1 MSKSSVNKS
10 LSDWATRI
18 NTWMDRWTAPAR
30 QIADPFDQRQAI
42 NALLVLPLTLII
54 NISLQIL
61 MFVGISQIR
70 HEFIQI
76 LLILHS
82 IYLLSLTILARR
94 GAYRAAAMGMY
105 LGVLAV
111 VILTTPYTL
120 GVPERALTFTLLAM
134 LIVTPVLRAFTLFLL
149 AIVTGTV
156 LATLA
161 PVIWQGSPSYLF
173 LLLLTINLLIL
184 VSLSWL
190 RERDLTRILQSERRY
205 RDLMQASLEMILI
218 FDSSGPLLDANAAF
232 LNASGLTLEEL
243 RQKKLVDLLP
253 QDQRLHLTELWRA
266 GEIVNK
272 PGQIQL
278 HLGKSALVDLEY
290 RIHEHDYMGRRAY
303 VAALRDVTAQKQAER
318 DREERGRQYRS
329 LFTQTSDAVFLVNMD
344 GIIQTI
350 NHAALTLLGADEESQ
365 IVGRPH
371 LDFVEPGQLEE
382 ASVMRQRIVSGE
394 NFPAY
399 ERTFRRLDG
408 SAVICEIN
416 ATVVNDQNGQPLYI
430 QSAVRDL
437 TERKRSEEQRFELA
451 LQLERVRLL
460 EGFIEDVAHYFRTPM
475 ANIKTS
481 LYLLPRF
488 EGQPEKQAHQIE
500 VMQSEVQ
507 RLERLLEDLL
517 TVKRLEKE
525 ETLAHTQVQ
534 IEINALLDQLQFTHN
549 TNLPAARWTLE
560 RAAQPLYVMGSPGLL
575 IQVLENLMDNA
586 EIYSTN
592 GGALMLRCFGRNNFA
607 IIEVQDEGMG
617 IAAEELPRIFKN
629 FYRSDEARA
638 IRYSSS
644 GLGLPIARKIIELH
658 HGQIEAESELNKGSL
673 FRVLLPRLDVPDSPP
688 EPAAPLD

>member
-1 MSKSSVNKS
+1 MSTSSANKS
-10 LSDWATRI
+10 LANWAARI
-18 NTWMDRWTAPAR
+18 SAWLERWTAPAR
-30 QIADPFDQRQAI
+30 RFTDPLEQRQAY
-42 NALLVLPLTLII
+42 NALLVLPLALII
-54 NISLQIL
+54 NASLQVMMLIGL
-61 MFVGISQIR
+61 SHIR

-76 LLILHS
+76 LLMLHS
-82 IYLLSLTILARR
+82 IYLLSLILMARR
-94 GAYRAAAMGMY
+94 GAYRPAAMGMY
-105 LGVLAV
+105 LGVMIV
-111 VILTTPYTL
+111 IILTTPYTL

-134 LIVTPVLRAFTLFLL
+134 LLVTPVLRAFTLLL
-149 AIVTGTV
+149 MAIVTGTT
-156 LATLA
+156 LTTLA
-161 PVIWQGSPSYLF
+161 PVIWEGPPSYLF
-173 LLLLTINLLIL
+173 LLLLTINLLVL
-184 VSLSWL
+184 VSLAWL
-190 RERDLTRILQSERRY
+190 RELDLLRILENERRY
-205 RDLMQASLEMILI
+205 RDLMQAGLEMILI
-218 FDSSGPLLDANAAF
+218 FDSSGPLLDANDAF
-232 LNASGLTLEEL
+232 LSVSGLTLEEL
-243 RQKKLVDLLP
+243 RQKKLIDMLP
-253 QDQRLHLTELWRA
+253 DAQREQLRKLWDA
-266 GEIVNK
+266 GKIVNTPGEIK
-272 PGQIQL
+272 L
-278 HLGKSALVDLEY
+278 HLGNSPLIDLEY
-290 RIHEHDYMGRRAY
+290 RIHEHDYMGRHAY

-318 DREERGRQYRS
+318 DREERESQYRS

-344 GIIQTI
+344 GVIQTI
-350 NHAALTLLGADEESQ
+350 NQAALTLLGAQDESQ
-365 IVGRPH
+365 IVGRQH
-371 LDFVEPGQLEE
+371 LDFVEPGQAEE
-382 ASVMRQRIVSGE
+382 ARLMRQRIISGE
-394 NFPAY
+394 NIPAY

-416 ATVVNDQNGQPLYI
+416 ATVVSDQYGQPLYI

-488 EGQPEKQAHQIE
+488 DGQPEKQAHQIE

-549 TNLPAARWTLE
+549 ANLPAARWVLE
-560 RAAQPLYVMGSPGLL
+560 RAVQPLYVMGSPGLL

-586 EIYSTN
+586 ETYSTN
-592 GGALMLRCFGRNNFA
+592 GGALTLRCFGRNNFA

-629 FYRSDEARA
+629 FYRSDEARS

-688 EPAAPLD
+688 QPAAPLD